1 MYLHGLHFLKN
12 NYINIYKAKHS
23 HSVSVTDLLKLFH
36 WLGIVEVSSAVGR
49 RAAETMFV
57 EPKMQLIIIFAGFIS
72 VFRRMSK
79 LPAGICVS

>member
-1 MYLHGLHFLKN
+1 M

-36 WLGIVEVSSAVGR
+36 WLGLVEVSSAVGR

>member
-23 HSVSVTDLLKLFH
+23 HSVSLTDLLKLFH

-49 RAAETMFV
+49 RAAETVFA
-57 EPKMQLIIIFAGFIS
+57 EPKMHLIIIFAEFIS